1 MQTRGRHSAAKL
13 AVITNMVNP
22 RQAPPAFLS
31 ADERRLWVEIVETK
45 PAEWFGP
52 DSAPILVEFVRA
64 VDTCNL
70 LANQVREALE
80 SGEPDWIERFLK
92 LRDKE
97 SRRAADLATK
107 LRLTQQSRYTPQAAA
122 TANKRTMNATKP
134 WETEQSGT

>member
-1 MQTRGRHSAAKL
+1 
-13 AVITNMVNP
+13 
-22 RQAPPAFLS
+22 
-31 ADERRLWVEIVETK
+31 
-45 PAEWFGP
+45 
-52 DSAPILVEFVRA
+52 
-64 VDTCNL
+64 
-70 LANQVREALE
+70 VREALE